1 MLASELFL
9 FNPPLRVALLAV
21 RQLCAEL
28 GAHSL
33 IQLTGEVSKLEDFV
47 KVQNSVHIIM
57 KGRIEAL
64 SAAVLATVRTACD
77 EVVDEFL
84 KANNIVA
91 NHKMTFMERASLRSE
106 CRRLTRFLRLVDIM
120 MANFLKTLMLDT
132 MAKLVC
138 AVEPQSLE
146 PKVERGDADM
156 KAMAK
161 RRAENKWQ
169 TPLFRVVVNFK
180 KDAVPQSGEDA
191 MNVVPSL
198 EHLNRAIDGLIFDA
212 LHVVGAAKKV
222 FDSPETEMFVMPEG
236 EEEEDLT
243 GEITEIVPSIKASP
257 QFIQAKEQV
266 HKHLRASYHA
276 IRSYIEVFEPY
287 RRTFFDNLKYVRD
300 VSQILQRGEVDAF
313 VDAVAEFKA
322 QMVSFKAVPKFA
334 DVGVMFVDSEQMK
347 TELQPSPASCLA
359 AIKGWLPQ
367 LIIVC
372 SQELLDVVGGLNPV
386 IAGDPSS
393 VEAYVAKKKSK
404 DKAVNEMDSYRTHQ
418 SYVRALVGVLEDN
431 EWSVPDNVK
440 ALLRMLKDG
449 INNLETNIQASDGK
463 EDDEVKKF
471 SGQIADEV
479 PKLMRNVLL
488 LREQLDKGM
497 IGDPDHP
504 EDKVLRFL
512 SQQEVDFHK
521 LKDRAE
527 KLQEY
532 QTILK
537 LPVDEFE
544 LLMEVGTDLSLKARL
559 WRDKAEWEKLR
570 EEVTSISA

>member
-1 MLASELFL
+1 
-9 FNPPLRVALLAV
+9 
-21 RQLCAEL
+21 
-28 GAHSL
+28 
-33 IQLTGEVSKLEDFV
+33 
-47 KVQNSVHIIM
+47 
-57 KGRIEAL
+57 
-64 SAAVLATVRTACD
+64 
-77 EVVDEFL
+77 
-84 KANNIVA
+84 
-91 NHKMTFMERASLRSE
+91 
-106 CRRLTRFLRLVDIM
+106 
-120 MANFLKTLMLDT
+120 
-132 MAKLVC
+132 
-138 AVEPQSLE
+138 
-146 PKVERGDADM
+146 
-156 KAMAK
+156 
-161 RRAENKWQ
+161 
-169 TPLFRVVVNFK
+169 
-180 KDAVPQSGEDA
+180 
-191 MNVVPSL
+191 
-198 EHLNRAIDGLIFDA
+198 
-212 LHVVGAAKKV
+212 
-222 FDSPETEMFVMPEG
+222 
-236 EEEEDLT
+236 
-243 GEITEIVPSIKASP
+243 
-257 QFIQAKEQV
+257 
-266 HKHLRASYHA
+266 
-276 IRSYIEVFEPY
+276 VFEPY

-322 QMVSFKAVPKFA
+322 QMVNFKAVPKFA

-404 DKAVNEMDSYRTHQ
+404 DKAVNEMDNYRTHQ

-497 IGDPDHP
+497 IGDPDYP

-544 LLMEVGTDLSLKARL
+544 LLMEVGADLSLKARL

-570 EEVTSISA
+570 EEVSLCL